1 MEIKKIMGKMESKEN
16 HLIKYILGGEAV
28 YYNEEALFCLIS
40 ETTVLNLETMD
51 IIYAI

>member
-1 MEIKKIMGKMESKEN
+1 MENKKIMEKMESKEN
-16 HLIKYILGGEAV
+16 HLIKYILRGEAV